1 MATIDDDA
9 PVCYLCL
16 DGDKSDEQLRRDC
29 ACRGSD
35 AGFVHL
41 SCLAGYAEI
50 KSERW
55 DGRDMNEFRK
65 PWRVCPGCHQ
75 YYQNEI
81 AVDIATKCVPFVRRL
96 YPNNTQM
103 RVESLHLKLCALKS
117 MFDVLQPR
125 QKKEFGVTANVL
137 LSLIGRMKNDAPLPR
152 RYSQMEAYAYNTHG
166 RIALDEGTEESARRA
181 VVHFEN
187 QLKVNE
193 SIGNAEGVATAK
205 ANIAY
210 TKSKYEGGNNNEE
223 ILKAS
228 QELYELHI
236 AEDGEGN
243 EYTICAGKDYAV
255 DLQKANRGGEARELL
270 TKLLAMSKQVLG
282 PHHNTTKGVASELE
296 RFDDQHHHFE

>member
-96 YPNNTQM
+96 YSNNTQM
-103 RVESLHLKLCALKS
+103 RVESLYLKLCALKS
-117 MFDVLQPR
+117 MFERLQPR

-223 ILKAS
+223 MLKAS
-228 QELYELHI
+228 QELYELRI
-236 AEDGEGN
+236 VELGEEN
-243 EYTICAGKDYAV
+243 EYTIDAGRIYAL
-255 DLQKANRGGEARELL
+255 DQLTANCGDEARELL
-270 TKLLAMSKQVLG
+270 TKLLATSKRVLG
-282 PHHNTTKGVASELE
+282 PYHNVTKDVESALKSVNASA
-296 RFDDQHHHFE
+296 